1 MNDPNFLRNFAGK
14 FPVDTNWGAFNEPSS
29 AGFGYKNW
37 HLNKYKRDMRI
48 GIIGGGAAGFFSAIA
63 AKENY
68 PEAKVVIIE
77 KSKQL
82 LSKVKISG
90 GGRCNLTNACD
101 PKDLYTAYPRGG
113 RSLKKAFHLF
123 NNEDC
128 VEWFESRGVPLVTQD
143 DNCIFPVSQDSQSII
158 DCFLK
163 ECKRLGIEIQ
173 KGLGVKLI
181 TPVDEQFELV
191 FDTDNVLSGTFDKLI
206 VTTGGS
212 PKRKGLEWLE
222 TLNHRIEDPVPSL
235 FTFNMPD
242 EPVTKLMGIV
252 VEDAMVTLP
261 GTKLKSEG
269 PLLITHWGMSG
280 PAILKLSAFGARVLS
295 EKFYDF
301 NVLVNWVNETNYD
314 LVVDELTAIVEE
326 HTNKI
331 LANYRPYSLP
341 DRLWMFLLEKGNLP
355 SNKRWGELGKKGINK
370 LLNLLTNDEY
380 AVKGKT
386 TFRDEFVTCGGV
398 SLKSVDMASMQ
409 SKKCKNLYFA
419 GEVLD
424 IDAITGG
431 YNLQAAW
438 STGFLAGQ
446 LK

>member
-1 MNDPNFLRNFAGK
+1 
-14 FPVDTNWGAFNEPSS
+14 
-29 AGFGYKNW
+29 
-37 HLNKYKRDMRI
+37 MRI

-68 PEAKVVIIE
+68 PEASLVIIE
-77 KSKQL
+77 KSRQV

-101 PKDLYTAYPRGG
+101 PKDLYQAYPRGG

-123 NNEDC
+123 NNKDC

-158 DCFLK
+158 DCFMK
-163 ECKRLGIEIQ
+163 ECKHLGVEIQ
-173 KGLGVKLI
+173 KGLAVKSIQTLG
-181 TPVDEQFELV
+181 EQFELV
-191 FDTDNVLSGTFDKLI
+191 FDRDNVLSGTFDKLI

-212 PKRKGLEWLE
+212 PKRDGLEWLE
-222 TLNHRIEDPVPSL
+222 ALGHKIENPVPSL

-242 EPVTKLMGIV
+242 EAVTKLMGIV
-252 VEDAMVTLP
+252 VEDALVSLP
-261 GTKLKSEG
+261 GSKLKSEG

-280 PAILKLSAFGARVLS
+280 PAILKLSAFGARVLN
-295 EKFYDF
+295 EKNYHF

-314 LVVDELTAIVEE
+314 LVVDELIAIVEE

-341 DRLWMFLLEKGNLP
+341 DRLWLFLLEKGNLP
-355 SNKRWGELGKKGINK
+355 SNKRWGELGKKGLNK
-370 LLNLLTNDEY
+370 LLTLLTNDEY